1 MGCSFSAIMIE
12 FIGIG
17 LSIYRPSRGQE
28 GGLRPR
34 RSRAPAGRGHRES
47 RSSRRILALAA
58 VIVIYPA
65 PVAAQDLWTEA
76 SMVGYG
82 ATAVGLSIAACWS
95 CDYDTFGVLVLAAA
109 VGGVV
114 LGHRI
119 GGSAEEAAR
128 TGHRLTAAQLWGAR
142 VGTVTGFAA
151 LGASLAGVIINETE
165 GNAEGEDERRILTYT
180 LVGAGVG
187 VIVEAIQESGLS
199 ENVATALR
207 RISVEPTTR
216 GAALGVRLIGRHH
229 GRGLY

>member
-1 MGCSFSAIMIE
+1 
-12 FIGIG
+12 
-17 LSIYRPSRGQE
+17 
-28 GGLRPR
+28 
-34 RSRAPAGRGHRES
+34 
-47 RSSRRILALAA
+47 
-58 VIVIYPA
+58 
-65 PVAAQDLWTEA
+65 
-76 SMVGYG
+76 MVGYG

-119 GGSAEEAAR
+119 GGSAEGAAR
-128 TGHRLTAAQLWGAR
+128 SGQRLTAAQLWGAR